1 LTLTEQALDL
11 DQRMTRFRLGQN
23 LMRACGVNTIAE
35 ITITCWQFE
44 AASTLVKNHGSELR
58 LIKSD
63 SDGSIL
69 SLQCPSAGGARPR
82 SDHHTGPA
90 GHHREASASSTF
102 EMHQRHTYCPFTSTR
117 THAVPTAAAPTAA
130 PPTTARRV
138 CRRATPATLTGVAG
152 RPTLA
157 SAL

>member
-1 LTLTEQALDL
+1 
-11 DQRMTRFRLGQN
+11 MTRFRLGQN
-23 LMRACGVNTIAE
+23 VMRACGVNTIAE
-35 ITITCWQFE
+35 ITITCWRFE

-90 GHHREASASSTF
+90 GHHREASERKF
-102 EMHQRHTYCPFTSTR
+102 NI
-117 THAVPTAAAPTAA
+117 
-130 PPTTARRV
+130 
-138 CRRATPATLTGVAG
+138 
-152 RPTLA
+152 
-157 SAL
+157 